1 MEIRETYY
9 EVYFDGQ
16 LEHQGNLEECTELAL
31 HALDDDLAEVYE
43 VVVSENKVVI

>member
-1 MEIRETYY
+1 MEVRETYY

-31 HALDDDLAEVYE
+31 HALDDDCAEVYQI
-43 VVVSENKVVI
+43 VVSEIKL